1 MGPGGSPG
9 HDEGVDIT
17 AEFTIEPFA
26 DGAPGPHVRAAIE
39 VAEATGLVV
48 DVGPFGTSVSGS
60 ADEVLTAVS
69 DLTRAA
75 VDHGATRVSLQLTVD

>member
-9 HDEGVDIT
+9 HDESVNIT

-39 VAEATGLVV
+39 VAESAGLVV

-60 ADEVLTAVS
+60 ADEVLTTVS

-75 VDHGATRVSLQLTVD
+75 VDHGATRVSLQLPVG